1 MPTTRT
7 VTAVLLTILTIA
19 ACGAAAG
26 ASPTPA
32 ATPQPT
38 PTAVPGNG
46 GLGGGSGGNS
56 SGGGSGGGGSG
67 GMGLDPILG
76 QATFVGPTPG
86 LINQHSVSVQLVR
99 AAADDVGATAELRWW
114 SGIAPCNALDSV
126 QVDKDETA
134 RTIKLTVIEG
144 SGRGDVACIDIAQL
158 KATLVDLGKLAP
170 GTWTISAEG
179 DARSVE
185 LEVAWGAGRPP
196 PTSHRASDRRRTLMR
211 PAAGPVSRSAR

>member
-7 VTAVLLTILTIA
+7 LPAILLTILAIA

-26 ASPTPA
+26 PSPTPA

-38 PTAVPGNG
+38 PTAVPGNVG
-46 GLGGGSGGNS
+46 GGAGGGSGAI
-56 SGGGSGGGGSG
+56 GGGGG

-76 QATFVGPTPG
+76 QATFVGPTAG
-86 LINQHSVSVQLVR
+86 LINQHPVSVQLVR
-99 AAADDVGATAELRWW
+99 AAANDQGASAELRWW
-114 SGIAPCNALDSV
+114 SGVPPCNALDSV
-126 QVDKDETA
+126 RVVKDETA

-158 KATLVDLGKLAP
+158 KATVVDLGKLAA

-185 LEVAWGAGRPP
+185 LEVA
-196 PTSHRASDRRRTLMR
+196 
-211 PAAGPVSRSAR
+211 